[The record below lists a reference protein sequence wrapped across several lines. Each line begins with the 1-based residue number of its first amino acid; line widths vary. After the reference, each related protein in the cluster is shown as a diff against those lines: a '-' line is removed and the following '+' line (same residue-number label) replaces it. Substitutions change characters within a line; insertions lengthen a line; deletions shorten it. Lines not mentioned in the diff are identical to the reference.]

1 MLPEGHQS
9 NGDGLQERPD
19 GGCELWGEASK
30 SGSRGGQGSG
40 GAEKRRV
47 EAVTQQ
53 MSSELNCVLGT
64 GLGTSW
70 S

>member
-1 MLPEGHQS
+1 MGR
-9 NGDGLQERPD
+9 GLQVREQGRA
-19 GGCELWGEASK
+19 GEW
-30 SGSRGGQGSG
+30 

-64 GLGTSW
+64 ALGTSW